1 MPANKITVPT
11 KISASVAFNRK
22 NHMKLATTINDASSR
37 AFLAPRI
44 LTILTKSGPAIR
56 MTSPAGTKT
65 NADWNVQDQSRL
77 EGGPSEVLHREIC
90 HKHRCTG

>member
-1 MPANKITVPT
+1 MIRTLIAQTKTPPMPANKITVPT
-11 KISASVAFNRK
+11 TISAGVALNRK

-44 LTILTKSGPAIR
+44 LTILPKSGPAIR

-65 NADWNVQDQSRL
+65 NADWNVSRPKPT
-77 EGGPSEVLHREIC
+77 GGGS
-90 HKHRCTG
+90 K